1 MANGFTLITAIG
13 AVAIAGVYISAFS
26 LVKEPYRK
34 TINALIIAGA
44 GGVYWSGG
52 LGALEF
58 PFGPLMF
65 FLAYKGLTD
74 YKYIAIGWLCHT
86 AWDIVH
92 HVYANPIVPFVSS
105 SSAGCAIC
113 DPLLALWFFF
123 EAPTIWNVLKKQNNI
138 TA

>member
-1 MANGFTLITAIG
+1 MANEFTIMTAVG
-13 AVAIAGVYISAFS
+13 AVMVAVVYIISFS

-52 LGALEF
+52 LGAWEF

-86 AWDIVH
+86 GWDVVH
-92 HVYANPIVPFVSS
+92 HFYANPIVPFVSS

-123 EAPTIWNVLKKQNNI
+123 NAPSVFRLFRVQNSKSV
-138 TA
+138 

>member
-1 MANGFTLITAIG
+1 MTVVG
-13 AVAIAGVYISAFS
+13 AVTIALVYISAFS
-26 LVKEPYRK
+26 FVREPLRK

-52 LGALEF
+52 LGVWEF

-65 FLAYKGLTD
+65 YLAYRGLTD

-86 AWDIVH
+86 GWDVVH
-92 HVYANPIVPFVSS
+92 HLYARPIVQFVPS

-113 DPLLALWFFF
+113 DALLAIWFFYQ
-123 EAPTIWNVLKKQNNI
+123 APPI
-138 TA
+138 TTWFKSNKFV